1 MNGRDFEILGPIR
14 SIQIIAVGTAIR
26 ELPRLRRAYGPG
38 RWRKM
43 KGRAT
48 IRTFE
53 GDVRDVEVHWYEAHG
68 IGKRGFKIKEP

>member
-14 SIQIIAVGTAIR
+14 DKEIIATGSAIR
-26 ELPRLRRAYGPG
+26 VLRRLRRRFGRG

-48 IRTFE
+48 IRTFDGE
-53 GDVRDVEVHWYEAHG
+53 VRDAEVHWYEAHG
-68 IGKRGFKIKEP
+68 IGKREFKIKEP